1 MIYMDIYY
9 IIYILYY
16 IIYRYGLITLDWFNQ
31 YVWTSQD
38 LANTY
43 GGISTNIKNNM
54 LSPTKLGFD
63 RQTQRSSL
71 TKPNKIGVEHQHVRI
86 SQTNM
91 MEMIGMIGMNG
102 MMGMVFFCFTSQGP
116 NDCWKCYLM

>member
-1 MIYMDIYY
+1 
-9 IIYILYY
+9 
-16 IIYRYGLITLDWFNQ
+16 
-31 YVWTSQD
+31 
-38 LANTY
+38 
-43 GGISTNIKNNM
+43 M

-102 MMGMVFFCFTSQGP
+102 M
-116 NDCWKCYLM
+116 NDGDGFLLLYLAMSPMIVGNAI